1 MKQVIDYKKINQEIS
16 QQKWD
21 RIHNKTVDEFTC
33 YYSPNEGHDLCT
45 HPEHCI
51 LNKEFQQLRGKIRWE
66 RDYIDKLERIYDDA
80 LIDKEKFPD
89 KDYTELFV
97 GFTPKRNRVKRAV
110 IQRSISNSY
119 RDLKNL
125 KTKKG
130 GF

>member
-1 MKQVIDYKKINQEIS
+1 MIDYKKINNEIS

-33 YYSPNEGHDLCT
+33 YYSPGSGHDLCP

-51 LNKEFQQLRGKIRWE
+51 LNKEFQYLTGKIRWE
-66 RDYIDKLERIYDDA
+66 KDYVQKLECIYEDA
-80 LIDKEKFPD
+80 IELKQNHPE
-89 KDYTELFV
+89 KDYNELYADFD
-97 GFTPKRNRVKRAV
+97 PKVNRVKRAV
-110 IQRSISNSY
+110 IQRSIRQSY
-119 RDLKNL
+119 KDLKFL